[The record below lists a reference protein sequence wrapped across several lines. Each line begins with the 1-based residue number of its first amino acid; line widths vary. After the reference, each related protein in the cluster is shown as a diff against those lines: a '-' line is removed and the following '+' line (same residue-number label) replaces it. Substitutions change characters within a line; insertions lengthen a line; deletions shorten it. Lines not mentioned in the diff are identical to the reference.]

1 MLDEESEEIVLFF
14 CWRKKQSREYWINWM
29 SKWKG
34 KLKEKSV
41 VHACGVH
48 VGKLQ
53 ISSLKIVN
61 LFSINK
67 SLFFTL
73 HN

>member
-1 MLDEESEEIVLFF
+1 MLDEESENDRSLFLLE
-14 CWRKKQSREYWINWM
+14 KKAKR
-29 SKWKG
+29 WKG